1 MDFLD
6 ICTMVFA
13 TYKTRRNFK
22 LLIFLSRDRWQQQHR
37 YNECKLR
44 GEFRKHYN
52 L

>member
-22 LLIFLSRDRWQQQHR
+22 LLIFLLETDD
-37 YNECKLR
+37 NNNTDTTNANFE
-44 GEFRKHYN
+44 EN
-52 L
+52 LENIIT